1 MCVTRVAEPPVVQ
14 KPLQA
19 KPEMPMAHGSASGLA
34 ELAPCWESG
43 QGTERSCC
51 WGERDGNEA
60 NSHLNPYQPALRGPG
75 HLLGKGNHLPGSR
88 EGSAITLIP
97 LISPGSPAAAM
108 GCGGCRRPPGTR
120 RALSCLHRDPSRA
133 PSLIHRQHR
142 SLNRAPSL
150 SSSKSSDSN
159 DSSNK
164 TSKTFPAPHPG
175 CAATR
180 SPQLASPGDCPR
192 RGTGCQ
198 DTCIPARPRVRAV
211 PRFLRSHP
219 FAWLLGVYGARSAPG
234 GGRGALGSWG
244 GSDDKSGPS
253 DGWDGDRVSR

>member
-1 MCVTRVAEPPVVQ
+1 M
-14 KPLQA
+14 QA
-19 KPEMPMAHGSASGLA
+19 KPEMPTAHGSASGLA

-43 QGTERSCC
+43 QGTERSCR

-75 HLLGKGNHLPGSR
+75 HLLGKGNHLLGSR

-142 SLNRAPSL
+142 SLSRAPSL
-150 SSSKSSDSN
+150 SSSKSGDSN
-159 DSSNK
+159 DSSSK
-164 TSKTFPAPHPG
+164 TSKTFPACTRDVLPPG
-175 CAATR
+175 PCNWH
-180 SPQLASPGDCPR
+180 LPG
-192 RGTGCQ
+192 TV
-198 DTCIPARPRVRAV
+198 PAK
-211 PRFLRSHP
+211 
-219 FAWLLGVYGARSAPG
+219 
-234 GGRGALGSWG
+234 GRGARTPASLLGPGFVPCLGSCGRIPLPGCWVSMG
-244 GSDDKSGPS
+244 LAVRP
-253 DGWDGDRVSR
+253 GWQGCSRLFAWQR

>member
-1 MCVTRVAEPPVVQ
+1 MTRVAEPPKVQ

-19 KPEMPMAHGSASGLA
+19 KPEMPTAHGSASGLA

-43 QGTERSCC
+43 QGTERSCR

-75 HLLGKGNHLPGSR
+75 HLLGKGNHLLGSR

-142 SLNRAPSL
+142 SLSRAPSL

-159 DSSNK
+159 DSSSK
-164 TSKTFPAPHPG
+164 TSKTFPACTRDVLPPG
-175 CAATR
+175 PCNWH
-180 SPQLASPGDCPR
+180 LPG
-192 RGTGCQ
+192 T
-198 DTCIPARPRVRAV
+198 V
-211 PRFLRSHP
+211 PTK
-219 FAWLLGVYGARSAPG
+219 
-234 GGRGALGSWG
+234 GRGARTPASLLGPGFVLCLGSCGRIPLPGCWVSMG
-244 GSDDKSGPS
+244 LAVRP
-253 DGWDGDRVSR
+253 GWQGCSRLFAWQR